1 MLHLGENTVYTAS
14 VPVPK
19 VQEVVDQIGQGDN
32 RIPVNGGVVALEVV
46 PHVAGDAAGWLVA
59 GNGAS
64 RILHPGRHTQVSHL
78 IALLVV
84 VVVCL
89 TDLVRKTT

>member
-1 MLHLGENTVYTAS
+1 MLRISAAAS
-14 VPVPK
+14 VPIPK

-32 RIPVNGGVVALEVV
+32 RVPVDGGVVALEVV
-46 PHVAGDAAGWLVA
+46 PHVAGNAAGRIAA

-64 RILHPGRHTQVSHL
+64 RILYPGRHAQVSHI

-84 VVVCL
+84 VV
-89 TDLVRKTT
+89 